1 MDVIKRNLLLMLPQR
16 IVLRVV
22 IITLCALAVSTSAFA
37 QVRIAVLPIR
47 NMDGNLGLNSYC
59 YSIADSLRSALTA
72 SEHHGKDFVVV
83 PSDSIEAVLAELN
96 LDPNSPQYESDLWK
110 SVAILHCDYAV
121 TGSFNT
127 NAGRMLV
134 NVYSYNVASKMPN
147 LTHAAVNIFKAPEKI
162 LAMVPVMRDKLLP
175 GLIAK

>member
-1 MDVIKRNLLLMLPQR
+1 MKNTVSITRPWTALLLLTAFLWCGAMTVSAQS
-16 IVLRVV
+16 RV
-22 IITLCALAVSTSAFA
+22 
-37 QVRIAVLPIR
+37 AVLPIR
-47 NMDGNLGLNSYC
+47 NMDGNLGLNTYC
-59 YSIADSLRSALTA
+59 YSIADSLRAALTA
-72 SEHHGKDFVVV
+72 TEAHGKSYVIV
-83 PSDSIEAVLAELN
+83 PADSVEAVLAELN

-110 SVAILHCDYAV
+110 SVALLRCDYAV

-162 LAMVPVMRDKLLP
+162 LSMVPVMRDKLLP
-175 GLIAK
+175 GLTSK